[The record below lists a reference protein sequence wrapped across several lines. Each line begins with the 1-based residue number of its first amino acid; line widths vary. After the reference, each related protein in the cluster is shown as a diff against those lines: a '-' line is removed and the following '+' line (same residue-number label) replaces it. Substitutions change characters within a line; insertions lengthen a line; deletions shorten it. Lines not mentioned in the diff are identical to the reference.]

1 MATTVSLRA
10 LRTGHQSNITNPT
23 SHLPGVS
30 PAVRGWNLP
39 RASPSLFRNLNAV
52 WIETLTLF
60 PYVEGMAIRVG
71 INGFGRIGRMV
82 LRAAVASKHDIE
94 IVGINDITDA
104 KTLRYLLKYD
114 SVHGVFDGTVEIDG
128 SSLIVNGRSIPISAE
143 RQLENLKWGD
153 LGADIVVE
161 STGKFTKKAEC
172 LTHVQRG
179 ARKVVISAPAGDEVD
194 ATVVLGVNEKSL
206 TGKEQVISNASCT
219 TNCLA
224 PMVKILHDTFGIERG
239 LMTTIHAYTNDQQIL
254 DLPHKDLR
262 RARAAAV
269 NIIPTTT
276 GAARAVTKV
285 IPELKGKLD
294 GYALRVPVS
303 DGSITDF
310 VAQVTKPVTAE
321 AVNAAFQA
329 AANGPLKNILEYT
342 ADPIASSDIVGN
354 PHSCILD
361 SLLTMVSGQ
370 MVKVFGWYD
379 NEWGYS
385 NRVVDLV
392 ALLAKQ

>member
-1 MATTVSLRA
+1 
-10 LRTGHQSNITNPT
+10 
-23 SHLPGVS
+23 
-30 PAVRGWNLP
+30 
-39 RASPSLFRNLNAV
+39 
-52 WIETLTLF
+52 
-60 PYVEGMAIRVG
+60 MAIRVG

-82 LRAAVASKHDIE
+82 LRAAVASKHDME

-153 LGADIVVE
+153 LGADIVIE

-206 TGKEQVISNASCT
+206 TGKEQVVSNASCT

-329 AANGPLKNILEYT
+329 AATGPLKNILEYT